1 MNVKQPELG
10 IDSGMRWEK
19 LLCPQNCS
27 FRMQTIEPETWS
39 GLWEFDLEGIPAFIS
54 AYKNV
59 LEMVR
64 WLAVYEPERAIS
76 FGEDALADLEE
87 LLRVAREKLSYEM
100 SRDDVPD
107 SYEWATS
114 ECIQRLE
121 AIHAA
126 LAALIDK
133 VETGTEKIEK
143 AEVYSLLERLHQ
155 HTINPPG
162 WMDYE
167 SA

>member
-1 MNVKQPELG
+1 MEAKNSALLTEAET
-10 IDSGMRWEK
+10 RWEK

-39 GLWEFDLEGIPAFIS
+39 GLWKFDLKGIPAFIS

-64 WLAVYEPERAIS
+64 WLAIYEPEKAIPL
-76 FGEDALADLEE
+76 GEDALADLEE

-155 HTINPPG
+155 HTVNPPG
-162 WMDYE
+162 WTDYKP
-167 SA
+167 A